1 MRKSQLVIVSAA
13 GFLTLVMIVMAGLGR
28 VALSQSELGTTRLAA
43 SSAVVVG
50 EQITKTFDLED
61 FQSVAVE
68 GAWQVNLTQGDEWQV
83 EVSHSENLEG
93 DVDVRVR
100 GDRLIL
106 GRTSSGSWRWWRRTD
121 SRLMARIVMPE
132 LSELSLAGA
141 SELDFSGFS
150 GDRLEVEIA
159 GAVHINGSDGRYDVL
174 DLEVAGASEV
184 DLRGI
189 VVTDAEVDL
198 AGASEVTLNM
208 DGGVLAGSMAGA
220 GGIDYYGTVA
230 EQRVRIAGVA
240 RVNRVD

>member
-1 MRKSQLVIVSAA
+1 M
-13 GFLTLVMIVMAGLGR
+13 
-28 VALSQSELGTTRLAA
+28 
-43 SSAVVVG
+43 
-50 EQITKTFDLED
+50 
-61 FQSVAVE
+61 
-68 GAWQVNLTQGDEWQV
+68 
-83 EVSHSENLEG
+83 
-93 DVDVRVR
+93 
-100 GDRLIL
+100 
-106 GRTSSGSWRWWRRTD
+106 
-121 SRLMARIVMPE
+121 
-132 LSELSLAGA
+132 
-141 SELDFSGFS
+141 
-150 GDRLEVEIA
+150 
-159 GAVHINGSDGRYDVL
+159 